1 MKESVICLL
10 LFCWP
15 KISEFMWTSKFST
28 IAEVPLQKLKQRY
41 NNPRNL
47 NTKVNLQ
54 DLSEELRLRPPF
66 VLCEGEL
73 NPGFGQRSEQGAVR
87 STIGRSSL
95 VKGCCKLSSMWLFKF
110 SKKNWD

>member
-1 MKESVICLL
+1 
-10 LFCWP
+10 
-15 KISEFMWTSKFST
+15 MWTSKFST
-28 IAEVPLQKLKQRY
+28 IAEVSLQKLKQRY

-95 VKGCCKLSSMWLFKF
+95 VKGYCKLYALGDFLSLA
-110 SKKNWD
+110 KNPETYRRYWGKIPIL